1 MVPWPP
7 DTTSCTWSTTR
18 LQKVTQV
25 TAKQHLST
33 TWFKRVMQM
42 IPPGLAMNSPR
53 TVPIQQITRKQCRAE
68 RKSSTKTAAPMPKMI
83 GRTYGAVEQKDKRKA
98 QYIPT
103 VDTAIS
109 TELHPLPMLLVLKNA
124 TIRETT
130 SASLVEIGWLNVKT
144 KTDNIAVVML
154 TQERLSHR
162 S

>member
-1 MVPWPP
+1 
-7 DTTSCTWSTTR
+7 
-18 LQKVTQV
+18 
-25 TAKQHLST
+25 
-33 TWFKRVMQM
+33 M

-130 SASLVEIGWLNVKT
+130 SASLVEIG
-144 KTDNIAVVML
+144 
-154 TQERLSHR
+154 
-162 S
+162 